1 MIFREQRNEFSARSA
16 DELSLAKGDRIEL
29 IERDDDFGDGWFLG
43 KHLGNGNTGL
53 FPESYTQPAPR
64 PPTNSNLLHRP
75 KPQTPAQPAPTSIE
89 TQTASQDRTAY
100 PAPLTEQRSLS
111 SQRPS
116 EPSFPPSH
124 VESYPTTAASAT
136 TPSYFAATPP
146 VMSAGLRSSVAST
159 APRAL
164 SLTIAGSESSP
175 VMNETLSVINEHITD
190 MHTPRHSLIGG
201 DRRGTNDSGS
211 DYSSGNRLSRIPGHE
226 TDEEEQNLHTEE
238 EVLTWTPARVAEY
251 LEDVGVER
259 KHCEVFLDQ
268 EISGEVL
275 LAMDQSSIFLKE
287 FDLGPVGRRLRTW
300 HKIKALQ
307 TEVKSVPRGPPSMS
321 DYSATE
327 ESINDAARNRS
338 TSTSAVLPRIPSL
351 MESSNARGSSRQSA
365 QRNSSQP
372 QAVHSEYAP
381 PWSSISHP
389 PGVED
394 PRRPSA
400 ASVRDL
406 NHSRRHSS
414 IDHAA
419 SQETPNSITG
429 IPQSASPVRTSH
441 TKHPSF
447 DRNWT
452 MGNILKPLIN
462 GRPTSSSH
470 MYSLSSDDKRREPST
485 GEYGMST
492 VTPQELDRGYFSGP
506 ENDHRTTRNKLR
518 KGSWDH
524 SRKSSLTA
532 DNRRRS
538 ATLNMHSKVGS
549 TESVRD
555 SVASI
560 TSPAAQTYYGT
571 NHRKSQRASSGPE
584 FSKQMKVYK
593 DLPPTVTKL
602 DYNHSPS
609 IDAVATSPNLAGSD
623 TSSIGRASPSP
634 ALASQAFFAKKK
646 AMGLRAISDAITG
659 NEKAFATSPD
669 AVALIP
675 SPVKES
681 PLQSPS
687 RTGSSTPSATSK
699 SIDLEN
705 PDAAKSADGSSGGLT
720 PTLGAARR
728 KSKKTTSAY
737 TRGLQKKSPQEQMV
751 GCDYSGWMKKRS
763 SNLMTTW
770 KTRLFV
776 LRGRRLSYY
785 YSEHD
790 TEEKGLID
798 ISSHRVL
805 PANNERITGFHATL
819 TGATSSPTSP
829 HNTSLSTT
837 AAADAAAAATAGTNV
852 ATGMF
857 IFKLVPPRSGLS
869 KAVNFTKPTVHYFAV
884 ENVHQ
889 GRLWMAALM
898 KATID
903 RDETKEVIT
912 TYQQKTISLAKARA
926 QHQRPPAL
934 METDDEGKKGGEKS
948 GGKGLGLLGMD
959 DAKLDP
965 GGTGVDGEKKEGSF
979 DASSVALPGSGAGSF
994 DGDGDRKT
1002 GVA

>member
-124 VESYPTTAASAT
+124 VESYPTTVASAT

-287 FDLGPVGRRLRTW
+287 FDLGPYLYKRGLTSHTQSYGEFKRERFKPAERT
-300 HKIKALQ
+300 KEQ
-307 TEVKSVPRGPPSMS
+307 F
-321 DYSATE
+321 
-327 ESINDAARNRS
+327 
-338 TSTSAVLPRIPSL
+338 
-351 MESSNARGSSRQSA
+351 
-365 QRNSSQP
+365 
-372 QAVHSEYAP
+372 
-381 PWSSISHP
+381 
-389 PGVED
+389 
-394 PRRPSA
+394 SA
-400 ASVRDL
+400 ASL
-406 NHSRRHSS
+406 
-414 IDHAA
+414 
-419 SQETPNSITG
+419 
-429 IPQSASPVRTSH
+429 
-441 TKHPSF
+441 
-447 DRNWT
+447 
-452 MGNILKPLIN
+452 
-462 GRPTSSSH
+462 
-470 MYSLSSDDKRREPST
+470 
-485 GEYGMST
+485 
-492 VTPQELDRGYFSGP
+492 TPQELDRGYFSGP